1 MKSKNKAGFTLIE
14 LLVVVLIIGILASVA
29 IPQYFR
35 VVERSRISGPNSVF
49 GGVASAEESY
59 QVRMGGYTA
68 DFSKL
73 DQTYTGTS
81 GVCSGATCTMG
92 DFLYTLALDGD
103 TGYTITATRT
113 AKEGGTLP
121 KRYGAYSLV
130 YTVPG
135 NRVTVTG
142 GSNTSELMD

>member
-35 VVERSRISGPNSVF
+35 VVERSRISGPNSIF
-49 GGVASAEESY
+49 GGVGSAQESY
-59 QVRMGGYTA
+59 QVRMGAYTA

-73 DQTYTGTS
+73 DQTYTGNT
-81 GVCSGATCTMG
+81 GACSGATCIMG
-92 DFLYTLALDGD
+92 DFTYTLATTD

-113 AKEGGTLP
+113 AKEGGSLP
-121 KRYGAYSLV
+121 QRYGAYSLI

-135 NRVTVTG
+135 NRVTVIN
-142 GSNTSELMD
+142 GSNTDELMD